1 MLKGE
6 IMRKILIA
14 DDNVKLNKILQD
26 YAKKEGFEVYAAFDG
41 EETLKRFEIVKP
53 DVILLDVM
61 MPKMDGFE
69 VCKRIR
75 ETSMVPIIMIT
86 ARSDDYDKI
95 MGLDMG
101 GDDYVVKPFSPSEV
115 MARLRA
121 IFRRMPDSLDEDRNI
136 CGLAIN
142 AKSRRVRYLQTE
154 IDLTKK
160 EFDLLDIFTKNKD
173 RVYSRDQLL
182 DLVWGWD
189 YDGDSR
195 TVDTHVKRLRSKLEK
210 NQVKEFEI
218 ETIWGVGYKG
228 VCHE

>member
-1 MLKGE
+1 
-6 IMRKILIA
+6 MRKILIA

-101 GDDYVVKPFSPSEV
+101 ADDYVVKPFSPSEV

>member
-101 GDDYVVKPFSPSEV
+101 ADDYVVKPFSPSEV

-160 EFDLLDIFTKNKD
+160 EFDLLDIFLKAFP
-173 RVYSRDQLL
+173 S
-182 DLVWGWD
+182 
-189 YDGDSR
+189 SF
-195 TVDTHVKRLRSKLEK
+195 EK
-210 NQVKEFEI
+210 F
-218 ETIWGVGYKG
+218 
-228 VCHE
+228 

>member
-101 GDDYVVKPFSPSEV
+101 ADDYVVKPFSPSEV